1 MSAYP
6 VDYEADFAERRDRLS
21 TFFRLLLAIPH
32 LIVASVLQFA
42 LGIAVVVAWVV
53 LLVTGRWPVG
63 LYDFVA
69 GVLRYWTRVLAY
81 IHLVTDVYPPFD
93 LRPHDE
99 YPVRLRIAPP
109 KESYNR
115 LKVLFRVFLA
125 IPVYLISTALQLVA
139 EIGALLA
146 WFYIVVTGRQNEG
159 LQSLINLGVAYQ
171 ARAYAYYSLVVED
184 WPPFSTEV

>member
-1 MSAYP
+1 MSDYP
-6 VDYEADFAERRDRLS
+6 VVYEADFAERRDRLS
-21 TFFRLLLAIPH
+21 TLFRLILAIPH
-32 LIVASVLQFA
+32 LIVLSVLQFA
-42 LGIAVVVAWVV
+42 LAIAVVVAWFV
-53 LLVTGRWPVG
+53 LLFTGRWPVG
-63 LYDFVA
+63 LYDFVV

-93 LRPHDE
+93 LRQHDE

-109 KESYNR
+109 KASYDR
-115 LKVLFRVFLA
+115 AKVLFRIVLA
-125 IPVYLISTALQLVA
+125 IPVYLIAAALQLVA

-146 WFYIVVTGRQNEG
+146 WFYILATGRQNEG

-171 ARAYAYYSLVVED
+171 ARAYAYFALVVED